1 MQLLQKQLKCLVEQ
15 QRGCNVE
22 KDFNIFLEKAET
34 EVEEMPT
41 FKEYA
46 IDFKTGEYIKDENND
61 IKVLEKNEALKVW
74 IFKALKTERFRY
86 ADVHSDNYGSELE
99 TNIGTIYQK
108 SVKDALM
115 INQIRDTLLV
125 NPYILECY
133 NFDISNEN
141 EYVPQ
146 ITFNVKTVYEEL
158 EMEV

>member
-1 MQLLQKQLKCLVEQ
+1 ME
-15 QRGCNVE
+15 NNF
-22 KDFNIFLEKAET
+22 DIFLKKTKT
-34 EVEEMPT
+34 EVEEIPI

-46 IDFKTGEYIKDENND
+46 IDFKTGEYLKDENND

-86 ADVHSDNYGSELE
+86 VDVHSDNYGSELE

-133 NFDISNEN
+133 NFDISNED

-146 ITFNVKTVYEEL
+146 ITFNVKTVYGKL
-158 EMEV
+158 KMEV

>member
-1 MQLLQKQLKCLVEQ
+1 M
-15 QRGCNVE
+15 E
-22 KDFNIFLEKAET
+22 KDFNIFLKKAET
-34 EVEEMPT
+34 EVEEMLT

-46 IDFKTGEYIKDENND
+46 IDFKTGEYIKDENKN

-86 ADVHSDNYGSELE
+86 TDVHSDNYGSELE

-133 NFDISNEN
+133 NFDISNED

-146 ITFNVKTVYEEL
+146 ITFNVKTVYGEL

>member
-1 MQLLQKQLKCLVEQ
+1 ME
-15 QRGCNVE
+15 NNF
-22 KDFNIFLEKAET
+22 DIFLKKTKT
-34 EVEEMPT
+34 EVEEIPI

-74 IFKALKTERFRY
+74 IFKVLKTERFRY
-86 ADVHSDNYGSELE
+86 SDVHSDNYGSELE

-146 ITFNVKTVYEEL
+146 ITFNVKTVYGEL

>member
-1 MQLLQKQLKCLVEQ
+1 M
-15 QRGCNVE
+15 E
-22 KDFNIFLEKAET
+22 KDFNIFLKKAET
-34 EVEEMPT
+34 EVEEMPV

-61 IKVLEKNEALKVW
+61 VKVLEKNEALKVW
-74 IFKALKTERFRY
+74 IFKALRTERFRY
-86 ADVHSDNYGSELE
+86 TDVHSDNYGSELE

-133 NFDISNEN
+133 NFEISNEE

-146 ITFNVKTVYEEL
+146 ITFNVKTIYGEL

>member
-1 MQLLQKQLKCLVEQ
+1 M
-15 QRGCNVE
+15 E
-22 KDFNIFLEKAET
+22 KDFNIFLEKT
-34 EVEEMPT
+34 EIEAEEMQI

-46 IDFKTGEYIKDENND
+46 INFKTGEYIKDEND

-86 ADVHSDNYGSELE
+86 TDVHSDIYGSELE

-108 SVKDALM
+108 SIKDALM

-133 NFDISNEN
+133 NFEISNEE

-146 ITFNVKTVYEEL
+146 ITFNVRTIYGEL

>member
-1 MQLLQKQLKCLVEQ
+1 M
-15 QRGCNVE
+15 E
-22 KDFNIFLEKAET
+22 KDFNIFLKKAET

-46 IDFKTGEYIKDENND
+46 IDFKTGEYIKDENKN

-86 ADVHSDNYGSELE
+86 TDVHSNNYGSELE

-125 NPYILECY
+125 NPYIVECY

-141 EYVPQ
+141 EYVPH
-146 ITFNVKTVYEEL
+146 ITFNVKTIYGET

>member
-1 MQLLQKQLKCLVEQ
+1 M
-15 QRGCNVE
+15 E
-22 KDFNIFLEKAET
+22 KDFNIFLKKAEA
-34 EVEEMPT
+34 EVKEMPT

-86 ADVHSDNYGSELE
+86 TDVHSDNYGSELE

-141 EYVPQ
+141 EHVPQ
-146 ITFNVKTVYEEL
+146 ITFNVKTVYGEL

>member
-1 MQLLQKQLKCLVEQ
+1 M
-15 QRGCNVE
+15 E
-22 KDFNIFLEKAET
+22 KDFNIFLKKAET
-34 EVEEMPT
+34 EVEEMPI

-133 NFDISNEN
+133 NFDIYNEN

-146 ITFNVKTVYEEL
+146 ITFNVKTVYGEL

>member
-1 MQLLQKQLKCLVEQ
+1 M
-15 QRGCNVE
+15 E
-22 KDFNIFLEKAET
+22 KDFNIFLENTET
-34 EVEEMPT
+34 EVEELPI

-61 IKVLEKNEALKVW
+61 VNVLEKNEALKVW

-86 ADVHSDNYGSELE
+86 TDVHSDNYGSELE

-133 NFDISNEN
+133 NFEISNED

-146 ITFNVKTVYEEL
+146 ITFNVKTVYGEL

>member
-1 MQLLQKQLKCLVEQ
+1 M
-15 QRGCNVE
+15 E

-61 IKVLEKNEALKVW
+61 IKVLEKNEAVKVW

-99 TNIGTIYQK
+99 TNIGSIYQK

-133 NFDISNEN
+133 NFDISNED

-146 ITFNVKTVYEEL
+146 ITFNVKTVYGKL

>member
-1 MQLLQKQLKCLVEQ
+1 M
-15 QRGCNVE
+15 E
-22 KDFNIFLEKAET
+22 KDFNIFLKKAEA

-86 ADVHSDNYGSELE
+86 VDVHSDNYGSELE

-115 INQIRDTLLV
+115 INQIRDTSLV

-146 ITFNVKTVYEEL
+146 ITFNVKTVYGEL
-158 EMEV
+158 KMEV

>member
-1 MQLLQKQLKCLVEQ
+1 M
-15 QRGCNVE
+15 E
-22 KDFNIFLEKAET
+22 KDFNIFLKKAET

-86 ADVHSDNYGSELE
+86 VDVHSDNYGSELE

-133 NFDISNEN
+133 NFEISNED
-141 EYVPQ
+141 EYIPQ
-146 ITFNVKTVYEEL
+146 ITFNVKTVYGEL
-158 EMEV
+158 ETEV

>member
-1 MQLLQKQLKCLVEQ
+1 M
-15 QRGCNVE
+15 E
-22 KDFNIFLEKAET
+22 KDFNIFLKKVET
-34 EVEEMPT
+34 EVEEMPV

-46 IDFKTGEYIKDENND
+46 IDFKTGEYLKDENND

-86 ADVHSDNYGSELE
+86 VDVHSDNYGSELE
-99 TNIGTIYQK
+99 TNIGSIYQK

-133 NFDISNEN
+133 NFDISNED

-146 ITFNVKTVYEEL
+146 ITFNVKTVYGEL

>member
-1 MQLLQKQLKCLVEQ
+1 M
-15 QRGCNVE
+15 E
-22 KDFNIFLEKAET
+22 KDFNIFLEQTET
-34 EVEEMPT
+34 EAEEMPT

-46 IDFKTGEYIKDENND
+46 IDFKTGEYIKEGND
-61 IKVLEKNEALKVW
+61 IKLLEKNEALKVW

-86 ADVHSDNYGSELE
+86 MDVHSDDYGSELE

-125 NPYILECY
+125 NPYISECY
-133 NFDISNEN
+133 NFEISNEE
-141 EYVPQ
+141 EYVPH
-146 ITFNVKTVYEEL
+146 ITFNVKTVYGDL

>member
-1 MQLLQKQLKCLVEQ
+1 M
-15 QRGCNVE
+15 E
-22 KDFNIFLEKAET
+22 KDFNIFLEKTET
-34 EVEEMPT
+34 ETEEMPI

-46 IDFKTGEYIKDENND
+46 IDFKSGEYIKEGND

-74 IFKALKTERFRY
+74 ILKALKTERFRY
-86 ADVHSDNYGSELE
+86 TEVYSDNYGSELE

-125 NPYILECY
+125 NPYISECY
-133 NFDISNEN
+133 NFEISNED

-146 ITFNVKTVYEEL
+146 ITFNVKTVYGEL

>member
-1 MQLLQKQLKCLVEQ
+1 ME
-15 QRGCNVE
+15 NNF
-22 KDFNIFLEKAET
+22 DIFLKKTKT

-61 IKVLEKNEALKVW
+61 IKILEKNEALKVW

-99 TNIGTIYQK
+99 TNIGSIYQK

-146 ITFNVKTVYEEL
+146 ITFNVKTVYGGL

>member
-1 MQLLQKQLKCLVEQ
+1 M
-15 QRGCNVE
+15 E
-22 KDFNIFLEKAET
+22 KDFNIFLKKAKT

-141 EYVPQ
+141 EYIPQ
-146 ITFNVKTVYEEL
+146 ITFNVKTVYGEL

>member
-1 MQLLQKQLKCLVEQ
+1 M
-15 QRGCNVE
+15 E

-86 ADVHSDNYGSELE
+86 VDVHSDNYGSELE

-146 ITFNVKTVYEEL
+146 ITFNVKTVYGEL

>member
-1 MQLLQKQLKCLVEQ
+1 M
-15 QRGCNVE
+15 E

-46 IDFKTGEYIKDENND
+46 IDFKTGEYIKDENNN

-133 NFDISNEN
+133 NFDISNED

-146 ITFNVKTVYEEL
+146 ITFNVKTVYGKL
-158 EMEV
+158 KMEV

>member
-1 MQLLQKQLKCLVEQ
+1 
-15 QRGCNVE
+15 VE
-22 KDFNIFLEKAET
+22 KDFNIFLKKAKT

-141 EYVPQ
+141 EYIPQ
-146 ITFNVKTVYEEL
+146 ITFNVKTVYGEL

>member
-1 MQLLQKQLKCLVEQ
+1 M
-15 QRGCNVE
+15 E
-22 KDFNIFLEKAET
+22 KDFNIFLEKTDA
-34 EVEEMPT
+34 EVEEMPI

-46 IDFKTGEYIKDENND
+46 IDFKTREYIKDENG

-86 ADVHSDNYGSELE
+86 TDVHSDNYGSELE
-99 TNIGTIYQK
+99 TNIGTVYQK

-133 NFDISNEN
+133 NFEISNEE

-146 ITFNVKTVYEEL
+146 ITFNVRTIYGEL

>member
-1 MQLLQKQLKCLVEQ
+1 M
-15 QRGCNVE
+15 E
-22 KDFNIFLEKAET
+22 KDFNIFLEKTDT
-34 EVEEMPT
+34 EVEEMPI

-46 IDFKTGEYIKDENND
+46 IDFKTREYIKDENG

-86 ADVHSDNYGSELE
+86 TDVHSNNYGSELE

-133 NFDISNEN
+133 NFEISNED
-141 EYVPQ
+141 EYIPQ
-146 ITFNVKTVYEEL
+146 ITFNVKTVYGEL

>member
-1 MQLLQKQLKCLVEQ
+1 M
-15 QRGCNVE
+15 E
-22 KDFNIFLEKAET
+22 KDFNIFLEKTET
-34 EVEEMPT
+34 EAEEIPI

-46 IDFKTGEYIKDENND
+46 IDFKTGEYIKEGND
-61 IKVLEKNEALKVW
+61 IKLLEKNEALKVW

-86 ADVHSDNYGSELE
+86 TDVHSDDYGSELE
-99 TNIGTIYQK
+99 TNIGAIYQK

-133 NFDISNEN
+133 NFEISNED
-141 EYVPQ
+141 EYIPQ
-146 ITFNVKTVYEEL
+146 ITFNVKTIYGEL

>member
-1 MQLLQKQLKCLVEQ
+1 M
-15 QRGCNVE
+15 E
-22 KDFNIFLEKAET
+22 KDFNIFLKKAET

-46 IDFKTGEYIKDENND
+46 IDFKTGEYIKDENKN

-86 ADVHSDNYGSELE
+86 TDVHSDNYGSELE

-125 NPYILECY
+125 NQYILECY
-133 NFDISNEN
+133 NFDISNED

-146 ITFNVKTVYEEL
+146 ITFNVKTVYGEL

>member
-1 MQLLQKQLKCLVEQ
+1 M
-15 QRGCNVE
+15 E
-22 KDFNIFLEKAET
+22 KDFNIFLKKVET
-34 EVEEMPT
+34 EVEEMPV
-41 FKEYA
+41 FKEYV
-46 IDFKTGEYIKDENND
+46 IDFKTGEYLKDENND

-99 TNIGTIYQK
+99 TNIGSIYQK

-146 ITFNVKTVYEEL
+146 ITFNVKTVYGEL

>member
-1 MQLLQKQLKCLVEQ
+1 M
-15 QRGCNVE
+15 E

-34 EVEEMPT
+34 EVEEMLT

-86 ADVHSDNYGSELE
+86 TDVHSDNYGSELE

-108 SVKDALM
+108 SVKDALI

-133 NFDISNEN
+133 NFDISNED

-146 ITFNVKTVYEEL
+146 ITFNVKTVYGEL

>member
-1 MQLLQKQLKCLVEQ
+1 M
-15 QRGCNVE
+15 E
-22 KDFNIFLEKAET
+22 KDFNIFLKKVET
-34 EVEEMPT
+34 EVEEMPV

-46 IDFKTGEYIKDENND
+46 IDFKTGEYLKDENND

-86 ADVHSDNYGSELE
+86 TDVHSDNYGSELE

-133 NFDISNEN
+133 NFEISNED

-146 ITFNVKTVYEEL
+146 VTFNVKTIYGEL

>member
-1 MQLLQKQLKCLVEQ
+1 M
-15 QRGCNVE
+15 E
-22 KDFNIFLEKAET
+22 KDFNIFLKKAET

-86 ADVHSDNYGSELE
+86 TDVHNDNYGSELE

-133 NFDISNEN
+133 NFEIFNED

-146 ITFNVKTVYEEL
+146 ITFNVKTVYGEL

>member
-1 MQLLQKQLKCLVEQ
+1 M
-15 QRGCNVE
+15 E
-22 KDFNIFLEKAET
+22 KDFNIFLKKTEKEI
-34 EVEEMPT
+34 EEMPV

-46 IDFKTGEYIKDENND
+46 IDFKTGEYIKDENG
-61 IKVLEKNEALKVW
+61 IKILEKNEALKVW

-86 ADVHSDNYGSELE
+86 TDVHSDNYGSELE
-99 TNIGTIYQK
+99 NNIGTIYQK

-133 NFDISNEN
+133 NFEISNEE

-146 ITFNVKTVYEEL
+146 ITFNVRTIYGEL

>member
-1 MQLLQKQLKCLVEQ
+1 M
-15 QRGCNVE
+15 E

-34 EVEEMPT
+34 EVEEMLT

-46 IDFKTGEYIKDENND
+46 IDFKTGECIKDENND

-74 IFKALKTERFRY
+74 IFEALKTERFRY

-99 TNIGTIYQK
+99 TNIGSIYQK

-146 ITFNVKTVYEEL
+146 ITFNVKTVYGKL

>member
-1 MQLLQKQLKCLVEQ
+1 M
-15 QRGCNVE
+15 E

-34 EVEEMPT
+34 EVEEMLT

-86 ADVHSDNYGSELE
+86 TDVHSDNYGSELE

-108 SVKDALM
+108 SVKDALI

-133 NFDISNEN
+133 NFDISNED

-146 ITFNVKTVYEEL
+146 ITFNVKTVYGKL

>member
-1 MQLLQKQLKCLVEQ
+1 
-15 QRGCNVE
+15 VE
-22 KDFNIFLEKAET
+22 KDFNIFLEQTET
-34 EVEEMPT
+34 EAEEMPT

-46 IDFKTGEYIKDENND
+46 IDFKTGEYIKEEND
-61 IKVLEKNEALKVW
+61 IKILDKNEALKVW

-86 ADVHSDNYGSELE
+86 MDVHSDDYGSELE

-125 NPYILECY
+125 NPYISECY
-133 NFDISNEN
+133 NFEISNEE

-146 ITFNVKTVYEEL
+146 ITFNVKTVYGDL

>member
-1 MQLLQKQLKCLVEQ
+1 M
-15 QRGCNVE
+15 E
-22 KDFNIFLEKAET
+22 KDFNVFLKKT
-34 EVEEMPT
+34 EIEAEEMPI

-46 IDFKTGEYIKDENND
+46 IDFKTGEYIKDEND

-74 IFKALKTERFRY
+74 IFKTLKTERFRY
-86 ADVHSDNYGSELE
+86 TDVHSDNYGSELE

-133 NFDISNEN
+133 NFEISNEE

-146 ITFNVKTVYEEL
+146 ITFNVRTIYGEL